1 MYLWTRDC
9 AKYYISLCLFGK
21 RLCVTGLSY
30 LGLIVNTSFKIM
42 TTMCK
47 KLVRINRTAASI
59 IIYIHDVIRSC

>member
-9 AKYYISLCLFGK
+9 AKYYISLRLFGK
-21 RLCVTGLSY
+21 RLCVTRLSY
-30 LGLIVNTSFKIM
+30 LGLIVSMSFKIM
-42 TTMCK
+42 ITMCK